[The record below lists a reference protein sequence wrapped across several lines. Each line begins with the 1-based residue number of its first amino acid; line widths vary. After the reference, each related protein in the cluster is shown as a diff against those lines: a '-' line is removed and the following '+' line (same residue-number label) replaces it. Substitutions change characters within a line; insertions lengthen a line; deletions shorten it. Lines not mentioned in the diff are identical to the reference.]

1 MKPLY
6 FIPILIALI
15 AFNRNLG
22 FSQYDISTADFNSVA
37 LSMGNVENVPKSIL
51 LNDDGTQL
59 YLLGAGNGGRI
70 HRYNIDTNTPYDI
83 STATYEGIVLDVTVQ
98 EENPSTMVFNND
110 GSRLY
115 MVGEETGGING
126 YELTTPYDIGTA
138 TFDAVDIT
146 LTYELEGPRP
156 TTMVFNNNGTEFFVL
171 YDVGMFGGRDIVR
184 YDLTMAYDISTFSS
198 IEVIKNVSDQ
208 EAAPSSMI
216 FNDDGTRLY
225 VMGVSGDDI
234 NQYDLSTAYDI
245 STATF
250 EAVVLDVSSQES
262 RPSSMLFNDD
272 GSRLYVMGE
281 IGRDINQYE
290 LSTAYDIST
299 ATFEAVVLDFGG
311 GQENLPSSMLFNDDG
326 SRLYV
331 MGTHGDDIDHYD
343 LSTDYDISTAVFNQ
357 IALSVAGQETIPTSM
372 IFNND
377 GSRLYVMGT
386 HGDDINQYDLST
398 DYDISTAV
406 FNQIALSVAG
416 QENLP
421 SSMLFNNDGS
431 RLYVMGEIGRD
442 INQYELSTAYD
453 ISTATFEAVVLEVND
468 QEAAPTSMI
477 FNDDGTRLYVMGVN
491 GDDINQYDLS
501 TDYDISTAVFNQ
513 IALSVAG
520 QENSPTSMIFNN
532 DGSRLYVVGTHGAD
546 INQYDLEEVLSLG
559 DVHLDRQ
566 TLYPNPVQEKLYVLG
581 LTNPQP
587 YTLYN
592 LLGVAIASGT
602 VSDNTPIAVQ
612 QLNNGIYFLQF
623 ENGKTLKFIKK

>member
-1 MKPLY
+1 
-6 FIPILIALI
+6 
-15 AFNRNLG
+15 
-22 FSQYDISTADFNSVA
+22 
-37 LSMGNVENVPKSIL
+37 
-51 LNDDGTQL
+51 
-59 YLLGAGNGGRI
+59 
-70 HRYNIDTNTPYDI
+70 
-83 STATYEGIVLDVTVQ
+83 
-98 EENPSTMVFNND
+98 
-110 GSRLY
+110 
-115 MVGEETGGING
+115 
-126 YELTTPYDIGTA
+126 
-138 TFDAVDIT
+138 
-146 LTYELEGPRP
+146 
-156 TTMVFNNNGTEFFVL
+156 
-171 YDVGMFGGRDIVR
+171 
-184 YDLTMAYDISTFSS
+184 MAYDISTFSS

-225 VMGVSGDDI
+225 VMGISGDDI

-250 EAVVLDVSSQES
+250 EAVVLDVSNQES

-281 IGRDINQYE
+281 NGLDINQYE

-311 GQENLPSSMLFNDDG
+311 GQENLPFSMLFNDDG

-343 LSTDYDISTAVFNQ
+343 LSTDYDISTATFEAVVLDVSNQ
-357 IALSVAGQETIPTSM
+357 ESRPTSM

-398 DYDISTAV
+398 DYDISTA
-406 FNQIALSVAG
+406 
-416 QENLP
+416 
-421 SSMLFNNDGS
+421 
-431 RLYVMGEIGRD
+431 
-442 INQYELSTAYD
+442 
-453 ISTATFEAVVLEVND
+453 TFEAVVLEVND
-468 QEAAPTSMI
+468 
-477 FNDDGTRLYVMGVN
+477 
-491 GDDINQYDLS
+491 
-501 TDYDISTAVFNQ
+501 
-513 IALSVAG
+513 

-532 DGSRLYVVGTHGAD
+532 DGSRLYVMGTHGAD

-592 LLGVAIASGT
+592 LLGSEVANGS
-602 VSDNTPIAVQ
+602 VSENTPIAVRA
-612 QLNNGIYFLQF
+612 LTNGLYFLRL
-623 ENGKTLKFIKK
+623 ESGLALKFIKK

>member
-1 MKPLY
+1 
-6 FIPILIALI
+6 
-15 AFNRNLG
+15 
-22 FSQYDISTADFNSVA
+22 
-37 LSMGNVENVPKSIL
+37 
-51 LNDDGTQL
+51 
-59 YLLGAGNGGRI
+59 
-70 HRYNIDTNTPYDI
+70 
-83 STATYEGIVLDVTVQ
+83 
-98 EENPSTMVFNND
+98 
-110 GSRLY
+110 
-115 MVGEETGGING
+115 
-126 YELTTPYDIGTA
+126 
-138 TFDAVDIT
+138 
-146 LTYELEGPRP
+146 
-156 TTMVFNNNGTEFFVL
+156 
-171 YDVGMFGGRDIVR
+171 
-184 YDLTMAYDISTFSS
+184 
-198 IEVIKNVSDQ
+198 
-208 EAAPSSMI
+208 
-216 FNDDGTRLY
+216 
-225 VMGVSGDDI
+225 
-234 NQYDLSTAYDI
+234 
-245 STATF
+245 
-250 EAVVLDVSSQES
+250 
-262 RPSSMLFNDD
+262 
-272 GSRLYVMGE
+272 MGE

-343 LSTDYDISTAVFNQ
+343 LSTDYDISTATFEAVVLDVSNQ
-357 IALSVAGQETIPTSM
+357 ESRPTSM

-386 HGDDINQYDLST
+386 H
-398 DYDISTAV
+398 
-406 FNQIALSVAG
+406 
-416 QENLP
+416 
-421 SSMLFNNDGS
+421 
-431 RLYVMGEIGRD
+431 
-442 INQYELSTAYD
+442 
-453 ISTATFEAVVLEVND
+453 
-468 QEAAPTSMI
+468 
-477 FNDDGTRLYVMGVN
+477 

-566 TLYPNPVQEKLYVLG
+566 TIYPNPVQEKLYVLG